1 MVRWLKRHPFFML
14 GVGLAMGLLVG
25 VGMLAGALVA
35 VGVQHAQADGTR
47 SLPATFMPQIPLH
60 AAAHGTDGFAMAT
73 GNINEDVDGLYTL
86 DYLTGDLH
94 CWVFNPRTMDFRGLF
109 STNVLGD
116 LGVEKGKKPNYAMVT
131 GLVSWVGGTAGPAR
145 PANALVYVAD
155 CNSGNFA
162 AYGLFINKSAST
174 VGIAQKDALRKVAF
188 GKGRNIPERDK

>member
-1 MVRWLKRHPFFML
+1 MVRWLKRNPFFTL
-14 GVGLAMGLLVG
+14 GLGLAMGLLVG

-35 VGVQHAQADGTR
+35 VGVQSAQPQAQWQ
-47 SLPATFMPQIPLH
+47 MPQIPLH
-60 AAAHGTDGFAMAT
+60 AASHGSEGFAMAT

-109 STNVLGD
+109 STNVQGD
-116 LGVEKGKKPNYAMVT
+116 LGFEKGKKPNYAMVT

-188 GKGRNIPERDK
+188 GKGRQIAERDK